1 MFPKEVQGSFPYQHF
16 SGQKNVSL
24 MSRLGMTF
32 RIPVAEGKSSAQS
45 TTTRGHGPVGCEQCQ
60 SEGYLELTWKQ
71 LRVGMKWTQFCVHW
85 FSATSEHLHYSGA
98 CDRTDIYGMMGG
110 LIRPRRLV
118 DGLVDGS
125 NIVLPEFCSHWKL
138 NLWWVVSIDTSRY
151 SGLQYSA
158 QYVTTRYFHLRQQY
172 AHRHINII
180 KYIMIYIYIE
190 EYSMHNYIWTETTY
204 TYIYIYIHLFTYTP
218 MIWTSLNAFFVLE
231 RLLLVIISGGNDSSP
246 EPFQWVHL
254 LHGIGLWCL
263 AEGLRRVNFGP
274 WCK

>member
-1 MFPKEVQGSFPYQHF
+1 
-16 SGQKNVSL
+16 
-24 MSRLGMTF
+24 
-32 RIPVAEGKSSAQS
+32 
-45 TTTRGHGPVGCEQCQ
+45 
-60 SEGYLELTWKQ
+60 
-71 LRVGMKWTQFCVHW
+71 MKWTQFCVHW

-158 QYVTTRYFHLRQQY
+158 QYVITRYFHLRQQY

-180 KYIMIYIYIE
+180 WYIYIE
-190 EYSMHNYIWTETTY
+190 EYSMHNYIWTETKY
-204 TYIYIYIHLFTYTP
+204 TYIYIYPFIYIHAHDMNIIKCLLRFGE
-218 MIWTSLNAFFVLE
+218 ITSSDYQWRQWL
-231 RLLLVIISGGNDSSP
+231 ISGTVPVSA
-246 EPFQWVHL
+246 PFAWHRPVMPCRRPATRQFWVMMQIVLDNRSGKGTDHTYSVFAL
-254 LHGIGLWCL
+254 ASYSTYGI
-263 AEGLRRVNFGP
+263 
-274 WCK
+274 KT